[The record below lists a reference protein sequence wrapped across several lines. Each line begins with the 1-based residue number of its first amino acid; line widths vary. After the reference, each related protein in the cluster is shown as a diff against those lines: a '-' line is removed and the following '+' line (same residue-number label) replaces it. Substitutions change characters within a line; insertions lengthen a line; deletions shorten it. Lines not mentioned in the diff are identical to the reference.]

1 MATANVAD
9 LRGKVAIVTGA
20 GRGIGRAIAAE
31 LAGAGCRLALCSRTE
46 SSVAYA
52 EELAH
57 SGIDAVGS
65 TVDVSDVEAFAQFVR
80 EVVERE
86 GTVDILVNNAGI
98 NHSGAVATMD
108 TERFDAMF
116 AVNVRGLFYAIQS
129 VLPYMSEQRSGK
141 IVNIASVVARSPV
154 PLYTAYSATKAAVV
168 SLTQGL
174 ALELAQHN
182 VNVNAVCPA
191 NIWSDIWESS
201 TEELTVITGK
211 SAREFFEETVSRQP
225 FGRAQTGDQI
235 GATVAFLCSDAAR
248 DITGEAIFVTGGL

>member
-1 MATANVAD
+1 VAD

-31 LAGAGCRLALCSRTE
+31 LAAAGCRLALCSRTD
-46 SSVAYA
+46 SSIAYA
-52 EELAH
+52 EELAR
-57 SGIDAVGS
+57 SGIAAVGS
-65 TVDVSDVEAFAQFVR
+65 SVDVSDVEAFAQFVR

-86 GTVDILVNNAGI
+86 GTVDILVNNAAI

-108 TERFDAMF
+108 AERFDAMF

-129 VLPYMSEQRSGK
+129 VLPHMSEQRSGK

-154 PLYTAYSATKAAVV
+154 PLYTAYSASKAAVV

-235 GATVAFLCSDAAR
+235 GAAVAFLCSDAAR